1 MRALGPVLVIAS
13 VALGAGGVAYTRAAD
28 PRDRSVEATRAAE
41 TAEAAEAQDGAAQGM
56 CPIQLPGELE
66 RGARARVVV
75 PLNRAG
81 YNYAEPGAP
90 RPEAAAAGS
99 AAPPA
104 APAPRPEA
112 P

>member
-28 PRDRSVEATRAAE
+28 QLDRSVEATRAAE
-41 TAEAAEAQDGAAQGM
+41 TAEASDGAAQGM
-56 CPIQLPGELE
+56 CPIQPSGEPE

-104 APAPRPEA
+104 SPAPRPEA